1 MKKFRIIALAF
12 LAISFASCSSDDDT
26 AADTSASILGIWF
39 GQDVDYSGTT
49 TTTVD
54 GLPPVEA
61 DFVGESIEENFS
73 LDFLESGEYISEG
86 DYTLELTTTVLGES
100 QTQTQTLEFLQDGTW
115 SREGDVLIATAE
127 GRTQEYD
134 IEELTETTLIIST
147 SLTEELGD
155 PDTGVSIITMLDIRA
170 VFSR

>member
-1 MKKFRIIALAF
+1 MRVHQRRPIIF
-12 LAISFASCSSDDDT
+12 FAG
-26 AADTSASILGIWF
+26 ANETS
-39 GQDVDYSGTT
+39 
-49 TTTVD
+49 
-54 GLPPVEA
+54 
-61 DFVGESIEENFS
+61 
-73 LDFLESGEYISEG
+73 
-86 DYTLELTTTVLGES
+86 
-100 QTQTQTLEFLQDGTW
+100 FLQDGTW